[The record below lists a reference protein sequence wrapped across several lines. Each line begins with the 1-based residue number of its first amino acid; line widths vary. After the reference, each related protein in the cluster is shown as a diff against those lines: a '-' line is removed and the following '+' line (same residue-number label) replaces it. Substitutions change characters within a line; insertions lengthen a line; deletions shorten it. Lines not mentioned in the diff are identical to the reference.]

1 MHEARAVREVGFVP
15 PAEQAERDARRE
27 RLAVLG
33 RRVVPR
39 PKEIVGVLALDA
51 DEPLERDRAGIR
63 LRDGWRRLWRGRGG
77 GGLGEGGGGEMS
89 GGGLRPRRH
98 APRGDGPRAGGGGRR
113 RGGALG

>member
-63 LRDGWRRLWRGRGG
+63 LRDGWRRLWRGRGEG
-77 GGLGEGGGGEMS
+77 GVRGGGGGEV
-89 GGGLRPRRH
+89 GGGVVR
-98 APRGDGPRAGGGGRR
+98 ARGDGRPGER
-113 RGGALG
+113 